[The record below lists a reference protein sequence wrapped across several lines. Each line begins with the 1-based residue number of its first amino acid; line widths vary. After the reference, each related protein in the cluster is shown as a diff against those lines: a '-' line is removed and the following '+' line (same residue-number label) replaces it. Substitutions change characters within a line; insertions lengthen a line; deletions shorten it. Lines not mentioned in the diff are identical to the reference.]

1 MEYTTP
7 QLRKLGSLAEL
18 TLGSGGSLGDNGS
31 RSRAKHQKPNGLLG
45 GVAGQ

>member
-31 RSRAKHQKPNGLLG
+31 RTRGKHQPSNGLLG

>member
-7 QLRKLGSLAEL
+7 HLRKLGSLAEL

-31 RSRAKHQKPNGLLG
+31 RTRARNQQPNSLLG
-45 GVAGQ
+45 SVSGQ

>member
-7 QLRKLGSLAEL
+7 RLRKLGSLAEL
-18 TLGSGGSLGDNGS
+18 TLGSGGSLGDTGS
-31 RSRAKHQKPNGLLG
+31 KTRSRHQQPNGLLG

>member
-7 QLRKLGSLAEL
+7 RLRKLGSLAEL
-18 TLGSGGSLGDNGS
+18 TLGAGGSLGDGQSKTRRRN
-31 RSRAKHQKPNGLLG
+31 QQNNNVLG